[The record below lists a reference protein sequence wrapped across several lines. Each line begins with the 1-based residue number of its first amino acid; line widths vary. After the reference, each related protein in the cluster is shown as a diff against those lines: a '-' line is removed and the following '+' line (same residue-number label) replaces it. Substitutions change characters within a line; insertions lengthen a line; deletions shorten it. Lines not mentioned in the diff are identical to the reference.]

1 MNTIL
6 ITLILFAFA
15 PAILAQDSVHKVGMK
30 TRLFTDEN
38 RTNWTGDAPRPL
50 LTMIWYPAEMGATEQ
65 EITVGAPDKPLFI
78 SGRAARDADV
88 LPSKKRYPLIVL
100 SHGTGGAA
108 LQMMW
113 LGEYLARRG
122 FIVAA
127 ANHHGNTGAEDK
139 LTAQGSR
146 LWWERSRDLS
156 VTIDKMLAD
165 DEFRKLIDRNKIGI
179 AGFSLGGTTVISVAG
194 GVFNPDALFKFC
206 ASKERDATCGATPEN
221 PIAEEDLNKIINTDK
236 TVIASIK
243 RAKDSYHDKRVK
255 AVFAIA
261 PALGYAFDKLDSIK
275 IPVEIVVGGQD
286 TSSPPATNAVLFDRK
301 LKNSKLTILPGEVSH
316 YVFLGEC
323 GAAGKEQLPQ
333 ICLDAKTVSR
343 AEVHREVGEMAFK
356 FFRKN
361 L

>member
-1 MNTIL
+1 MKIL
-6 ITLILFAFA
+6 SAIILLLCFIPVWAQKPAF
-15 PAILAQDSVHKVGMK
+15 KVGMK
-30 TRLFTDEN
+30 VRLFTDES
-38 RTNWTGDAPRPL
+38 RTDWAGTAARPL
-50 LTMIWYPAEMGATEQ
+50 LTMVWYPAEANAVEK
-65 EITVGAPDKPLFI
+65 EITIGAPDKPLFL
-78 SGRAARDADV
+78 SGRAARDAKI

-100 SHGTGGAA
+100 SHGTGGSA

-113 LGEYLARRG
+113 LGEYLAQRG

-165 DEFRKLIDRNKIGI
+165 DEFGKLIDKNKIGI

-206 ASKERDATCGATPEN
+206 ASEKRDATCGATPEN
-221 PIAEEDLNKIINTDK
+221 PTAEKDLNKIINTDK

-243 RAKDSYHDKRVK
+243 RAKESYLDKRVK

-261 PALGYAFDKLDSIK
+261 PALGYAFDKLDLIK
-275 IPVEIVVGGQD
+275 IPVEIVVGTKD
-286 TSSPPATNAVLFDRK
+286 TSAPAATNAEILHRSI
-301 LKNSKLTILPGEVSH
+301 KNSKLTILPGEVSH

-323 GAAGKEQLPQ
+323 SEAGKEQLPQ
-333 ICLDAKTVSR
+333 ICLDAKTVNR
-343 AEVHREVGEMAFK
+343 AEVHREVGAMAFQ
-356 FFRKN
+356 FFQKN